1 MQDANKPSQSAQKLV
16 KLDLSIQ
23 VQVKVNGIHSV
34 IDKFGKDARI
44 LTAPKDATYVHSTK
58 YYIICH
64 PDLATL
70 NKRSEL
76 ASGCRHANKFLLK
89 KF

>member
-23 VQVKVNGIHSV
+23 VQLKVNGIHSV

-44 LTAPKDATYVHSTK
+44 LTAPKDATYVHSRNTTSS
-58 YYIICH
+58 
-64 PDLATL
+64 ATR
-70 NKRSEL
+70 NSPRSTN
-76 ASGCRHANKFLLK
+76 GQN
-89 KF
+89 